1 MNFTQI
7 SYFLAI
13 LRTGTFTGAADD
25 SFISQSSMSKQIKA
39 LEDELGV
46 KLFKREHSK
55 VYLSE
60 AGYEFFAFA
69 EKAASDRLDLE
80 ASMKRFSSKHQGTI
94 IIGSIPVVTAYGISG
109 MFAKFQ
115 VEMLKKG
122 ANINFDLY
130 SEEQNTVFHALKN
143 NRIDL
148 AFLRPPYLS
157 KDLYESITVAV
168 DDFVFICHKD
178 NPLSKAL
185 SLDIKCLKNERIIL
199 LTPRSTLYQVC
210 IAELGRNG
218 LKDNVVATTGRH
230 AVILEMVSN
239 KLGVTLLPRKLLNNA
254 AFPNL
259 RTVELTSPIKTELV
273 LTKQKD
279 KTFNP
284 TTMKFWEFVK
294 KNYEINKT

>member
-46 KLFKREHSK
+46 KLFKRERSK
-55 VYLSE
+55 VFLSE
-60 AGYEFFAFA
+60 AGYDFLAFA

-80 ASMKRFSSKHQGTI
+80 ASMKRFSSKHQRTI

-115 VEMLKKG
+115 VEMLKQG
-122 ANINFDLY
+122 SNINFDLY
-130 SEEQNTVFHALKN
+130 SDEQNTVFQALKN

-148 AFLRPPYLS
+148 AFLRPTYLS

-178 NPLSKAL
+178 SPISKTQ
-185 SLDIKCLKNERIIL
+185 SLDIKCLNNERIIL

-230 AVILEMVSN
+230 SVILEMVSN
-239 KLGVTLLPRKLLNNA
+239 KLGVTLLPRKLLNTA

-259 RTVELTSPIKTELV
+259 RTVELTAPIKTELV

-279 KTFNP
+279 KIFNP
-284 TTMKFWEFVK
+284 TTTKFWGFVK
-294 KNYEINKT
+294 KNYEINKI